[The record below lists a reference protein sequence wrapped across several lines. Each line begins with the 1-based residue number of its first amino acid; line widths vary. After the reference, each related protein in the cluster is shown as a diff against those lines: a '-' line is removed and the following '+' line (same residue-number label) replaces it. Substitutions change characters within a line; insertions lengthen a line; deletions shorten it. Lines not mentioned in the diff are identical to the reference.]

1 MKFLADIS
9 TESLSEL
16 PLSSYTGECVIVDHP
31 DQVAEAIHDL
41 CSESV
46 IGFDTETKPN
56 FKKGK
61 SNTNKVALLQLANS
75 RVVYLFRLKKTGL
88 PPALIQLFTNPSIL
102 KIGVAIHEDLNALK
116 KVHPFMEA
124 GFVDL
129 QKMAK
134 IYGIDS
140 MSLKKLAAIV
150 LSVRIS
156 KNQQLSNWE
165 SEMLS
170 PQQIIYAATDA
181 WLCREIYLRLKAS
194 N

>member
-1 MKFLADIS
+1 
-9 TESLSEL
+9 
-16 PLSSYTGECVIVDHP
+16 
-31 DQVAEAIHDL
+31 
-41 CSESV
+41 
-46 IGFDTETKPN
+46 
-56 FKKGK
+56 
-61 SNTNKVALLQLANS
+61 
-75 RVVYLFRLKKTGL
+75 
-88 PPALIQLFTNPSIL
+88 
-102 KIGVAIHEDLNALK
+102 
-116 KVHPFMEA
+116 MEA